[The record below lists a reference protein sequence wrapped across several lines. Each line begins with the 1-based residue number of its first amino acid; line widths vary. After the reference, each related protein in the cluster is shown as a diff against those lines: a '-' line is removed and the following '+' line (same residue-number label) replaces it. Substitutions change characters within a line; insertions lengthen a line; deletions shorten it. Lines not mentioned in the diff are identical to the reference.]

1 MTAPDG
7 SRRLRRRWPFVV
19 LPTIVVLAGVVWW
32 GAPTGPT
39 VQGVGAVGPE
49 DVLIGLDGPGLS
61 VTLNACNAQYDR
73 IEVRETPGRVT
84 LQVHGV
90 NPCLPAWWELLWP
103 LSWWA
108 SRDCPACADVRVVE
122 LSEPLGDRKVY
133 DMTGWW
139 HVPGLVEVYE

>member
-73 IEVRETPGRVT
+73 IEVRETPGSVT

-90 NPCLPAWWELLWP
+90 DPCRPAWEAFWP
-103 LSWWA
+103 WSSWG
-108 SRDCPACADVRVVE
+108 CPACADIQIVE
-122 LSEPLGDRKVY
+122 LSEPLGIRKVY
-133 DMTGWW
+133 DVTGWW
-139 HVPGLVEVYE
+139 HDPVRVEVYE